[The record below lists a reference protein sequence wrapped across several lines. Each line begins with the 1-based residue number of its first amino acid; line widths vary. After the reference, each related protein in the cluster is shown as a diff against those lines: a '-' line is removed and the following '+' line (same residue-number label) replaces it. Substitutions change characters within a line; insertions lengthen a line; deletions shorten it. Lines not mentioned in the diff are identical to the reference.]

1 MEENIY
7 KDLSSP
13 KSKEFEKLLN
23 IEFSKSQISEGK
35 IADGTI
41 TKITNKLVFLEL
53 PGAKSEGTLDISE
66 MKLLK
71 EEGDLK
77 VGAKISVLVVKLE
90 DKKGDL
96 IISREKARKLKS
108 WKQLEKAFENKEEVT
123 GMIVSKIKGGFICE
137 IQSSLCFLPGSQ
149 VDLKPLKSV
158 QHLMRQ
164 PQKFM
169 IVKCDKIRGNIVVSR
184 RAILENMKNASKGEV
199 LSKFNEGDIVEGTVK
214 GITDYG
220 VFFDL
225 NEIDCMTHINECS
238 WSRIG
243 HPEELFTIGQ
253 KQKLKIIKIDT
264 ENKKISTSVKMLTP
278 DPFET
283 KINDYKVGGTYPATV
298 MKITDYGVF
307 LSLEEGLEGLC
318 HSSELSH
325 TKKNISVKKLLSL
338 SQKLEVMIM
347 EIDVKKRRI
356 SLSYKNTQP
365 NPWKKFEKEFPVGS
379 KVEGTIKNI
388 TEFALFVSIKD
399 FNLDAMVHYKDISYE
414 ESEEDLKK
422 YKKDDPITAKVL
434 ECNQGNEKI
443 RLGLKQLLPDP
454 LDYFKDKKKK
464 KDIITVIVLEALD
477 NGIKVAPDG
486 CPMKILIKKNQIA
499 IDKEDQRTSRYNK
512 GDRVDC
518 MLQDLD
524 LKKRKVS
531 LSIKMLEEEQTKEA
545 IKRYGSVDS
554 GRSLPFSDLPKTLMK
569 KSKKEEK

>member
-1 MEENIY
+1 MEEIY
-7 KDLSSP
+7 KNLSSP

-23 IEFSKSQISEGK
+23 TEFSKSKISEGK
-35 IADGTI
+35 IVDGTI
-41 TKITNKLVFLEL
+41 TKITNKLIFLEL

-66 MKLLK
+66 MKLLR
-71 EEGDLK
+71 EEEKLK
-77 VGAKISVLVVKLE
+77 VGSKVSVLVVKLE

-96 IISREKARKLKS
+96 VISREKAKKIKS
-108 WKQLEKAFENKEEVT
+108 WKQLEKSFENNEEVQ
-123 GMIVSKIKGGFICE
+123 GRIISKIKGGFVVD
-137 IQSSLCFLPGSQ
+137 IQSSMCFLPGSQ
-149 VDLKPLKSV
+149 VDLKPQKNIN
-158 QHLMRQ
+158 HLMKE
-164 PQKFM
+164 PLKFM

-184 RAILENMKNASKGEV
+184 RAILENMMKASKEEV

-225 NEIDCMTHINECS
+225 NGIDCMTHINECS

-278 DPFET
+278 DPFNT
-283 KINDYKVGGTYPATV
+283 KINNYKVGKIYPAEV
-298 MKITDYGVF
+298 RKITDYGVF

-318 HSSELSH
+318 HQSELAH
-325 TKKNISVKKLLSL
+325 VKKNISAKKLLSL
-338 SQKLEVMIM
+338 SQKIEVMIM

-379 KVEGTIKNI
+379 KVDGTIKNI
-388 TEFALFVSIKD
+388 TEFALFININD
-399 FNLDAMVHYKDISYE
+399 FDLDGMIHYKDISYE
-414 ESEEDLKK
+414 ESLKELEK
-422 YKKDDPITAKVL
+422 YKKNDPITAKVL
-434 ECNQGNEKI
+434 EHNQEKI

-454 LDYFKDKKKK
+454 IDYFKDKKK
-464 KDIITVIVLEALD
+464 KDIITVIVLETLD
-477 NGIKVAPDG
+477 NGIKVKPDG

-499 IDKEDQRTSRYNK
+499 INKEDQRTNRFNK
-512 GDRVDC
+512 GDKVDC
-518 MLQDLD
+518 MLLNLD
-524 LKKRKVS
+524 LIKRRVS

-554 GRSLPFSDLPKTLMK
+554 GRSLPFAELPKTLK
-569 KSKKEEK
+569 KKNKTKEK

>member
-1 MEENIY
+1 MEEIY

-23 IEFSKSQISEGK
+23 TEFSKSQISEGK

-41 TKITNKLVFLEL
+41 TKITNKLIFLEL
-53 PGAKSEGTLDISE
+53 PGAKSEGTLDINE

-71 EEGDLK
+71 EEGNLK
-77 VGAKISVLVVKLE
+77 VGSKISVLVVKLE

-96 IISREKARKLKS
+96 IISREKAKKIKS
-108 WKQLEKAFENKEEVT
+108 WKQLEKAFENNEEVQ
-123 GMIVSKIKGGFICE
+123 GRIISKIKGGFVVD
-137 IQSSLCFLPGSQ
+137 IQSSMCFLPGSQ
-149 VDLKPLKSV
+149 VDLKPQKNIN
-158 QHLMRQ
+158 HLMKE
-164 PQKFM
+164 PLKFM

-184 RAILENMKNASKGEV
+184 RAVLENMKNASKEEV

-225 NEIDCMTHINECS
+225 NGIDCMTHINECS
-238 WSRIG
+238 WSRIS

-278 DPFET
+278 DPFNT
-283 KINDYKVGGTYPATV
+283 KINNYKVGKIYPAEV
-298 MKITDYGVF
+298 RKITDYGVF

-318 HSSELSH
+318 HQSELTH
-325 TKKNISVKKLLSL
+325 IKKNISAKKLLSL
-338 SQKLEVMIM
+338 SQKIEVMIM

-388 TEFALFVSIKD
+388 TEFALFININD
-399 FNLDAMVHYKDISYE
+399 FDLDGMIHYKDISYE
-414 ESEEDLKK
+414 ESVEELEK
-422 YKKDDPITAKVL
+422 YKKNDPITAKVL
-434 ECNQGNEKI
+434 EHNQEKI

-454 LDYFKDKKKK
+454 IDYFKDKKK
-464 KDIITVIVLEALD
+464 KDIITVIVLETLD
-477 NGIKVAPDG
+477 NGIKVKPDG

-499 IDKEDQRTSRYNK
+499 INKEDQRTNRFNK
-512 GDRVDC
+512 GDKVDC
-518 MLQDLD
+518 MLLDLD

-531 LSIKMLEEEQTKEA
+531 LSIKILEEEQTKEA

-554 GRSLPFSDLPKTLMK
+554 GRSLPFAELPKTLK
-569 KSKKEEK
+569 KKNKTKEK

>member
-1 MEENIY
+1 MEEIY

-23 IEFSKSQISEGK
+23 TEFSKSQISEGK

-41 TKITNKLVFLEL
+41 TKITNKLIFLEL
-53 PGAKSEGTLDISE
+53 PGAKSEGTLDINE

-71 EEGDLK
+71 EEGNLK
-77 VGAKISVLVVKLE
+77 VGSKISVLVVKLE

-96 IISREKARKLKS
+96 IISREKAKKIKS
-108 WKQLEKAFENKEEVT
+108 WKQLEKAFENNEEVQ
-123 GMIVSKIKGGFICE
+123 GRIISKIKGGFVVD
-137 IQSSLCFLPGSQ
+137 IQSSMCFLPGSQ
-149 VDLKPLKSV
+149 VDLKPQKNIN
-158 QHLMRQ
+158 HLMKE
-164 PQKFM
+164 PLKFM

-184 RAILENMKNASKGEV
+184 RAVLENMKNASKEEV

-225 NEIDCMTHINECS
+225 NGIDCMTHINECS

-278 DPFET
+278 DPFNT
-283 KINDYKVGGTYPATV
+283 KINNYKVGKIYPAEV
-298 MKITDYGVF
+298 RKITDYGVF

-318 HSSELSH
+318 HQSELTH
-325 TKKNISVKKLLSL
+325 IKKNISAKKLLSL
-338 SQKLEVMIM
+338 SQKIEVMIM

-388 TEFALFVSIKD
+388 TEFALFININD
-399 FNLDAMVHYKDISYE
+399 FDLDGMIHYKDISYE
-414 ESEEDLKK
+414 ESVEELEK
-422 YKKDDPITAKVL
+422 YKKNDPITAKVL
-434 ECNQGNEKI
+434 EHNQEKI

-454 LDYFKDKKKK
+454 IDYFKDKKE
-464 KDIITVIVLEALD
+464 KDIITVIVLETLD
-477 NGIKVAPDG
+477 NGIKVKPDG

-499 IDKEDQRTSRYNK
+499 INKEDQRTNRFNK
-512 GDRVDC
+512 GDKVDC
-518 MLQDLD
+518 MLLDLD

-531 LSIKMLEEEQTKEA
+531 LSIKILEEEQTKEA

-554 GRSLPFSDLPKTLMK
+554 GRSLPFAELPKTLK
-569 KSKKEEK
+569 KKNKTKEK

>member
-1 MEENIY
+1 MKEIY

-23 IEFSKSQISEGK
+23 TEFSKSQISEGK

-41 TKITNKLVFLEL
+41 TKITNKLIFLEL
-53 PGAKSEGTLDISE
+53 PGAKSEGTLDINE

-71 EEGDLK
+71 EEENLK
-77 VGAKISVLVVKLE
+77 VGSKISVLVVKLE

-96 IISREKARKLKS
+96 IISREKAKKIKS
-108 WKQLEKAFENKEEVT
+108 WKQLEKAFENNEEVQ
-123 GMIVSKIKGGFICE
+123 GRIISKIKGGFVVD
-137 IQSSLCFLPGSQ
+137 IQSSMCFLPGSQ
-149 VDLKPLKSV
+149 VDLKPQKNIN
-158 QHLMRQ
+158 HLMKE
-164 PQKFM
+164 PLKFM

-184 RAILENMKNASKGEV
+184 RAVLENIKNASKDEV

-225 NEIDCMTHINECS
+225 NGIDCMTHINECS

-278 DPFET
+278 DPFNT
-283 KINDYKVGGTYPATV
+283 KINNYKVGKIYPAEV
-298 MKITDYGVF
+298 RKITDYGVF

-318 HSSELSH
+318 HQSELTH
-325 TKKNISVKKLLSL
+325 IKKNISAKKLLSL
-338 SQKLEVMIM
+338 SQKIEVMIM

-388 TEFALFVSIKD
+388 TEFALFININD
-399 FNLDAMVHYKDISYE
+399 FDLDGMIHYKDISYE
-414 ESEEDLKK
+414 ESVEELEK
-422 YKKDDPITAKVL
+422 YKKNDPITTKVL
-434 ECNQGNEKI
+434 EHNQEKI

-454 LDYFKDKKKK
+454 IDYFKDKKK
-464 KDIITVIVLEALD
+464 KDIITVIVLETLD
-477 NGIKVAPDG
+477 NGIKVKPDG

-499 IDKEDQRTSRYNK
+499 INKEDQRTNRFNK
-512 GDRVDC
+512 GDKVDC
-518 MLQDLD
+518 MLLDLD

-554 GRSLPFSDLPKTLMK
+554 GRSLPFAELPKTLK
-569 KSKKEEK
+569 KKNKTKEK

>member
-1 MEENIY
+1 MEEIY

-23 IEFSKSQISEGK
+23 TEFSKSQISEGK

-41 TKITNKLVFLEL
+41 TKITNKLIFLEL
-53 PGAKSEGTLDISE
+53 PGAKSEGTLDINE
-66 MKLLK
+66 IKLLK
-71 EEGDLK
+71 EEEDLK
-77 VGAKISVLVVKLE
+77 VGSKISVLVVKLE

-96 IISREKARKLKS
+96 IISREKAKKIKS
-108 WKQLEKAFENKEEVT
+108 WKQLEKSFENNEEVQ
-123 GMIVSKIKGGFICE
+123 GRIISKIKGGFVVD
-137 IQSSLCFLPGSQ
+137 IQSSMCFLPGSQ
-149 VDLKPLKSV
+149 VDLKPQKNIN
-158 QHLMRQ
+158 HLMKE
-164 PQKFM
+164 PLKFM

-184 RAILENMKNASKGEV
+184 RAVLENMMKASKEEV

-225 NEIDCMTHINECS
+225 NGIDCMTHINECS

-278 DPFET
+278 DPFNT
-283 KINDYKVGGTYPATV
+283 KINNYKVGKIYPAEV
-298 MKITDYGVF
+298 RKITDYGVF

-318 HSSELSH
+318 HQSELAH
-325 TKKNISVKKLLSL
+325 VKKNISAKKLLSL
-338 SQKLEVMIM
+338 SQKIEVMIM

-388 TEFALFVSIKD
+388 TEFALFININD
-399 FNLDAMVHYKDISYE
+399 FDLDGMIHYKDISYE
-414 ESEEDLKK
+414 ESVEELEK
-422 YKKDDPITAKVL
+422 YKKNDPITAKVL
-434 ECNQGNEKI
+434 EHNQEKI

-454 LDYFKDKKKK
+454 IDYFKDKKK
-464 KDIITVIVLEALD
+464 KDIITVIVLETLD
-477 NGIKVAPDG
+477 NGIKVKPDG

-499 IDKEDQRTSRYNK
+499 INKEDQRTNRFNK
-512 GDRVDC
+512 GDKVDC
-518 MLQDLD
+518 MLLDLD
-524 LKKRKVS
+524 LIKRRVS

-554 GRSLPFSDLPKTLMK
+554 GRSLPFAELPKTLK
-569 KSKKEEK
+569 KKNKTKEK

>member
-1 MEENIY
+1 MEEIY

-23 IEFSKSQISEGK
+23 TELSKSQISEGK

-41 TKITNKLVFLEL
+41 TKITNKLIFLEL
-53 PGAKSEGTLDISE
+53 PGAKSEGTLDINE

-71 EEGDLK
+71 EEGNLK
-77 VGAKISVLVVKLE
+77 VGSKISVLVVKLE

-96 IISREKARKLKS
+96 IISREKAKKIKS
-108 WKQLEKAFENKEEVT
+108 WKQLEKAFENNEEVQ
-123 GMIVSKIKGGFICE
+123 GRIISKIKGGFVVD
-137 IQSSLCFLPGSQ
+137 IQSSMCFLPGSQ
-149 VDLKPLKSV
+149 VDLKPQKNIN
-158 QHLMRQ
+158 HLMKE
-164 PQKFM
+164 PLKFM

-184 RAILENMKNASKGEV
+184 RAVLENIKNASKEEV

-225 NEIDCMTHINECS
+225 NGIDCMTHINECS

-278 DPFET
+278 DPFNT
-283 KINDYKVGGTYPATV
+283 KINNYKVGKIYPAEV
-298 MKITDYGVF
+298 RKITDYGVF

-318 HSSELSH
+318 HQSELTH
-325 TKKNISVKKLLSL
+325 IKKNISAKKLLSL
-338 SQKLEVMIM
+338 SQKIEVMIM

-388 TEFALFVSIKD
+388 TEFALFININD
-399 FNLDAMVHYKDISYE
+399 FDLDGMIHYKDISYE
-414 ESEEDLKK
+414 ESVEELEK
-422 YKKDDPITAKVL
+422 YKKNDPITVKVL
-434 ECNQGNEKI
+434 EHNQEKI

-454 LDYFKDKKKK
+454 IDYFKDKKK
-464 KDIITVIVLEALD
+464 KDIITVIVLETLD
-477 NGIKVAPDG
+477 NGIKVKPDG
-486 CPMKILIKKNQIA
+486 CPMMKILIKKNQIA
-499 IDKEDQRTSRYNK
+499 INKEDQRTNRFNK
-512 GDRVDC
+512 GDKVDC
-518 MLQDLD
+518 MLLDLD

-531 LSIKMLEEEQTKEA
+531 LSIKILEEEQTKEA

-554 GRSLPFSDLPKTLMK
+554 GRSLPFAELPKTLK
-569 KSKKEEK
+569 KKDKTKEK

>member
-1 MEENIY
+1 MEEIY

-23 IEFSKSQISEGK
+23 TEFSKSQISEGK

-41 TKITNKLVFLEL
+41 TKITNKLIFLEL
-53 PGAKSEGTLDISE
+53 PGAKSEGTLDINE

-71 EEGDLK
+71 EEGNLK
-77 VGAKISVLVVKLE
+77 VGSKISVLVVKLE

-96 IISREKARKLKS
+96 IISREKAKKIKS
-108 WKQLEKAFENKEEVT
+108 WKQLEKAFENNEEVQ
-123 GMIVSKIKGGFICE
+123 GRIISKIKGGFVVD
-137 IQSSLCFLPGSQ
+137 IQSSMCFLPGSQ
-149 VDLKPLKSV
+149 VDLKPQKNIN
-158 QHLMRQ
+158 HLMKE
-164 PQKFM
+164 PLKFM

-184 RAILENMKNASKGEV
+184 RAVLENIKNASKEEV

-225 NEIDCMTHINECS
+225 NGIDCMTHINECS

-278 DPFET
+278 DPFNT
-283 KINDYKVGGTYPATV
+283 KINNYKVGKIYPAEV
-298 MKITDYGVF
+298 RKITDYGVF

-318 HSSELSH
+318 HQSELTH
-325 TKKNISVKKLLSL
+325 IKKNISAKKLLSL
-338 SQKLEVMIM
+338 SQKIEVMIM

-388 TEFALFVSIKD
+388 TEFALFININD
-399 FNLDAMVHYKDISYE
+399 FDLDGMIHYKDISYE
-414 ESEEDLKK
+414 ESVEELEK
-422 YKKDDPITAKVL
+422 YKKNDPITVKVL
-434 ECNQGNEKI
+434 EHNQEKI

-454 LDYFKDKKKK
+454 IDYFKDKKK
-464 KDIITVIVLEALD
+464 KDIITVIVLETLD
-477 NGIKVAPDG
+477 NGIKVKPDG

-499 IDKEDQRTSRYNK
+499 INKEDQRTNRFNK
-512 GDRVDC
+512 GDKVDC
-518 MLQDLD
+518 MLLDLD

-531 LSIKMLEEEQTKEA
+531 LSIKILEEEQTKEA

-554 GRSLPFSDLPKTLMK
+554 GRSLPFAELPKTLK
-569 KSKKEEK
+569 KKNKTKEK

>member
-1 MEENIY
+1 MEEIY

-23 IEFSKSQISEGK
+23 TEFSKSQISEGE

-71 EEGDLK
+71 EEGDLE

-199 LSKFNEGDIVEGTVK
+199 LSKFNEGDIVDGTVK

-225 NEIDCMTHINECS
+225 NGIDCMTHINECS

-253 KQKLKIIKIDT
+253 RQKLKIIKIDT
-264 ENKKISTSVKMLTP
+264 ESKKISTSVKMLTP

-283 KINDYKVGGTYPATV
+283 KINNYEVGKIYLAEV
-298 MKITDYGVF
+298 RKITDYGVF
-307 LSLEEGLEGLC
+307 LSLEDGLEGLC
-318 HSSELSH
+318 HQSELSH
-325 TKKNISVKKLLSL
+325 NKKNISAKKLLSL
-338 SQKLEVMIM
+338 SQKIEVMIM

-464 KDIITVIVLEALD
+464 DIITVIIFETLN
-477 NGIKVAPDG
+477 NGIKVAPEG
-486 CPMKILIKKNQIA
+486 CSMKILIKKNQIA
-499 IDKEDQRTSRYNK
+499 IDKEDQRTNRFNK
-512 GDRVDC
+512 GDKVDC
-518 MLQDLD
+518 MLLDLD

-545 IKRYGSVDS
+545 IKRYGSADS
-554 GRSLPFSDLPKTLMK
+554 GRSLPFAELPKTLKK
-569 KSKKEEK
+569 KSKEEEK

>member
-1 MEENIY
+1 MEEIY

-23 IEFSKSQISEGK
+23 TEFSKSQISEGK

-41 TKITNKLVFLEL
+41 TKITNKLIFLEL
-53 PGAKSEGTLDISE
+53 PGAKSEGTLDINE

-71 EEGDLK
+71 EEESLK
-77 VGAKISVLVVKLE
+77 VGSKISVLVVKLE

-96 IISREKARKLKS
+96 IISREKAKKIKS
-108 WKQLEKAFENKEEVT
+108 WKQLEKAFENNEEVR
-123 GMIVSKIKGGFICE
+123 GQIISKIKGGFVVDV
-137 IQSSLCFLPGSQ
+137 QSSMCFLPGSQ
-149 VDLKPLKSV
+149 VDLKPQKNID
-158 QHLMRQ
+158 HLMKE
-164 PQKFM
+164 PLKFM

-184 RAILENMKNASKGEV
+184 RAVLENIKNASKEEV

-225 NEIDCMTHINECS
+225 NGIDCMTHINECS

-278 DPFET
+278 DPFNT
-283 KINDYKVGGTYPATV
+283 KINNYKVGKIYPAEV
-298 MKITDYGVF
+298 RKITDYGVF

-318 HSSELSH
+318 HQSELTH
-325 TKKNISVKKLLSL
+325 IKKNISAKKLLSL
-338 SQKLEVMIM
+338 SQKIEVMIM

-388 TEFALFVSIKD
+388 TEFALFININD
-399 FNLDAMVHYKDISYE
+399 FDLDGMIHYKDISYE
-414 ESEEDLKK
+414 ESAEELEK
-422 YKKDDPITAKVL
+422 YKKNDPITAKVL
-434 ECNQGNEKI
+434 EHNQEKI

-454 LDYFKDKKKK
+454 IDYFKDKKK
-464 KDIITVIVLEALD
+464 KDIITVIVLETLD
-477 NGIKVAPDG
+477 NGIKVKPDG

-499 IDKEDQRTSRYNK
+499 INKEDQRTNRFNK
-512 GDRVDC
+512 GDKVDC
-518 MLQDLD
+518 MLLDLD

-554 GRSLPFSDLPKTLMK
+554 GRSLPFAELPKTLK
-569 KSKKEEK
+569 KKNKTKEK

>member
-1 MEENIY
+1 MEEIY

-23 IEFSKSQISEGK
+23 TEFSKSQISEGK

-41 TKITNKLVFLEL
+41 TKITNKLIFLEL
-53 PGAKSEGTLDISE
+53 PGAKSEGTLDINE

-71 EEGDLK
+71 EEGNLK
-77 VGAKISVLVVKLE
+77 VGSKISVLVVKLE

-96 IISREKARKLKS
+96 IISREKAKKIKS
-108 WKQLEKAFENKEEVT
+108 WKQLEKSFENNEEVQ
-123 GMIVSKIKGGFICE
+123 GRIISKIKGGFVAD
-137 IQSSLCFLPGSQ
+137 IQSFMCFLPGSQ
-149 VDLKPLKSV
+149 VDLKPQKNIN
-158 QHLMRQ
+158 HLMKE
-164 PQKFM
+164 PLKFM

-184 RAILENMKNASKGEV
+184 RAVLENMKNASKEEV

-225 NEIDCMTHINECS
+225 NGIDCMTHINECS

-278 DPFET
+278 DPFNT
-283 KINDYKVGGTYPATV
+283 KINNYKVGKIYPAEV
-298 MKITDYGVF
+298 RKITDYGVF

-318 HSSELSH
+318 HQSELNH
-325 TKKNISVKKLLSL
+325 IKKNISAKKLLSL
-338 SQKLEVMIM
+338 SQKIEVMIM

-388 TEFALFVSIKD
+388 TEFALFININD
-399 FNLDAMVHYKDISYE
+399 FDLDGMIHYKDISYE
-414 ESEEDLKK
+414 ESVEELEK
-422 YKKDDPITAKVL
+422 YKKNDPITAKVL
-434 ECNQGNEKI
+434 EHNQEKI

-454 LDYFKDKKKK
+454 IDYFKDKKK
-464 KDIITVIVLEALD
+464 KDIITVIVLETLD
-477 NGIKVAPDG
+477 NGIKVKPDG

-499 IDKEDQRTSRYNK
+499 INKEDQRTNRFNK
-512 GDRVDC
+512 GDKVDC
-518 MLQDLD
+518 MLLDLD

-531 LSIKMLEEEQTKEA
+531 LSIKILEEEQTKEA

-554 GRSLPFSDLPKTLMK
+554 GRSLPFAELPKTLK
-569 KSKKEEK
+569 KKNKTKEK

>member
-1 MEENIY
+1 MEEIY

-23 IEFSKSQISEGK
+23 TEFSKSQISEGK

-41 TKITNKLVFLEL
+41 TKITNKLIFLEL

-71 EEGDLK
+71 EEENLK
-77 VGAKISVLVVKLE
+77 VGSKISVLVLKLE

-96 IISREKARKLKS
+96 IISREKAKKIKS
-108 WKQLEKAFENKEEVT
+108 WKQLEKSFENNEEVQ
-123 GMIVSKIKGGFICE
+123 GRIISKIKGGFVVDV
-137 IQSSLCFLPGSQ
+137 QSSMCFLPGSQ
-149 VDLKPLKSV
+149 VDLKPQKNIN
-158 QHLMRQ
+158 HLMKE
-164 PQKFM
+164 PLKFM

-184 RAILENMKNASKGEV
+184 RAVLENMKNASKEEV

-225 NEIDCMTHINECS
+225 NGIDCMTHINECS

-278 DPFET
+278 DPFNT
-283 KINDYKVGGTYPATV
+283 KINNYKVGKIYPAEV
-298 MKITDYGVF
+298 RKITDYGVF

-318 HSSELSH
+318 HQSELTH
-325 TKKNISVKKLLSL
+325 IKKNISAKKLLSL
-338 SQKLEVMIM
+338 SQKIEVMIM

-388 TEFALFVSIKD
+388 TEFALFININD
-399 FNLDAMVHYKDISYE
+399 FDLDGMIHYKDISYE
-414 ESEEDLKK
+414 ESVEELEK
-422 YKKDDPITAKVL
+422 YKKNDPITAKVL
-434 ECNQGNEKI
+434 EHNQEKI

-454 LDYFKDKKKK
+454 IDYFKDKKK
-464 KDIITVIVLEALD
+464 KDIITVIVLETLD
-477 NGIKVAPDG
+477 NGIKVKPDG

-499 IDKEDQRTSRYNK
+499 INKEDQRTNRFNK
-512 GDRVDC
+512 GDKVDC
-518 MLQDLD
+518 MLLDLD

-531 LSIKMLEEEQTKEA
+531 LSIKILEEEQTKEA

-554 GRSLPFSDLPKTLMK
+554 GRSLPFAELPKTLK
-569 KSKKEEK
+569 KKNKTKEK

>member
-1 MEENIY
+1 MEEIY

-13 KSKEFEKLLN
+13 KSKEFEQLLN
-23 IEFSKSQISEGK
+23 TEFSKSQISEGK
-35 IADGTI
+35 IVDGTI
-41 TKITNKLVFLEL
+41 TKITNKLIFLEL
-53 PGAKSEGTLDISE
+53 PGAKSEGTLDINE
-66 MKLLK
+66 IKLLK
-71 EEGDLK
+71 EEENLK
-77 VGAKISVLVVKLE
+77 LGSKISVLVVKLE

-96 IISREKARKLKS
+96 IISREKAKKIKS
-108 WKQLEKAFENKEEVT
+108 WKQLEKAFENNEEVQ
-123 GMIVSKIKGGFICE
+123 GQIISKIKGGFVVDIR
-137 IQSSLCFLPGSQ
+137 SSMCFLPGSQ
-149 VDLKPLKSV
+149 VDLKPQKNIN
-158 QHLMRQ
+158 HLMKE
-164 PQKFM
+164 PLKFM

-184 RAILENMKNASKGEV
+184 RAVLENMKNASKGEV

-225 NEIDCMTHINECS
+225 NGIDCMTHINECS

-278 DPFET
+278 DPFNT
-283 KINDYKVGGTYPATV
+283 KINNYKVGKIYPAEV
-298 MKITDYGVF
+298 RKITDYGVF

-318 HSSELSH
+318 HQSELTH
-325 TKKNISVKKLLSL
+325 NKKNISAKKLLSL
-338 SQKLEVMIM
+338 SQKIMVMIM
-347 EIDVKKRRI
+347 EIDVEKRRI

-388 TEFALFVSIKD
+388 TEFALFININD
-399 FNLDAMVHYKDISYE
+399 FDLDGMIHYKDISYE
-414 ESEEDLKK
+414 ESVEELEK
-422 YKKDDPITAKVL
+422 YKKNYPITAKVL
-434 ECNQGNEKI
+434 EHNQEKI

-454 LDYFKDKKKK
+454 IDYFKDKKE
-464 KDIITVIVLEALD
+464 KDIITVIVLETVD
-477 NGIKVAPDG
+477 NGIKVKPDG

-499 IDKEDQRTSRYNK
+499 INKEDQRTNRFNK
-512 GDRVDC
+512 GDKVDC

-531 LSIKMLEEEQTKEA
+531 LSIKLLEEEQTKEA

-554 GRSLPFSDLPKTLMK
+554 GRSLPFADLPKTIEK
-569 KSKKEEK
+569 KNKIKEK

>member
-1 MEENIY
+1 MEEIY

-23 IEFSKSQISEGK
+23 TEFSKSQISEGK
-35 IADGTI
+35 IVDGTI
-41 TKITNKLVFLEL
+41 TKITNKLIFLEL
-53 PGAKSEGTLDISE
+53 PGAKSEGTLDINE
-66 MKLLK
+66 MKLLR
-71 EEGDLK
+71 EEENLK
-77 VGAKISVLVVKLE
+77 VGSKVSVLVVKLE

-96 IISREKARKLKS
+96 IISREKAKKIKS
-108 WKQLEKAFENKEEVT
+108 WKQLEKAFENNEEVQ
-123 GMIVSKIKGGFICE
+123 GRIISKIKGGFVVDV
-137 IQSSLCFLPGSQ
+137 QSSMCFLPGSQ
-149 VDLKPLKSV
+149 VDLKPQKNIN
-158 QHLMRQ
+158 HLMKE
-164 PQKFM
+164 PLKFM

-184 RAILENMKNASKGEV
+184 RAVLENMMKASKEEV

-225 NEIDCMTHINECS
+225 NGIDCMTHINECS

-278 DPFET
+278 DPFNT
-283 KINDYKVGGTYPATV
+283 KINNYKVGKIYPAEV
-298 MKITDYGVF
+298 RKITDYGVF

-318 HSSELSH
+318 HQSELTH
-325 TKKNISVKKLLSL
+325 IKKNISAKKLLSL
-338 SQKLEVMIM
+338 SQKIEVMIM

-388 TEFALFVSIKD
+388 TEFALFININD
-399 FNLDAMVHYKDISYE
+399 FDLDGMIHYKDISYE
-414 ESEEDLKK
+414 ESVEELEK
-422 YKKDDPITAKVL
+422 YKKNDPITAKVL
-434 ECNQGNEKI
+434 EHNQEKI

-454 LDYFKDKKKK
+454 IDYFKDKKK
-464 KDIITVIVLEALD
+464 KDIITVIVLETLD
-477 NGIKVAPDG
+477 NGIKVKPDG

-499 IDKEDQRTSRYNK
+499 INKEDQRTNRFNK
-512 GDRVDC
+512 GDKVDC
-518 MLQDLD
+518 MLLDLD

-531 LSIKMLEEEQTKEA
+531 LSIKILEEEQTKEA

-554 GRSLPFSDLPKTLMK
+554 GRSLPFAELPKTLK
-569 KSKKEEK
+569 KKNKTKEK

>member
-1 MEENIY
+1 MEEIY

-23 IEFSKSQISEGK
+23 TEFSKSQISEGK

-41 TKITNKLVFLEL
+41 TKITNKLIFLEL
-53 PGAKSEGTLDISE
+53 PGAKSEGTLDINE

-71 EEGDLK
+71 EEGNLK
-77 VGAKISVLVVKLE
+77 VGSKISVLVVKLE

-96 IISREKARKLKS
+96 IISREKAKKIKS
-108 WKQLEKAFENKEEVT
+108 WKQLEKAFENNEEVQ
-123 GMIVSKIKGGFICE
+123 GRIISKIKGGFVVDV
-137 IQSSLCFLPGSQ
+137 QSSMCFLPGSQ
-149 VDLKPLKSV
+149 VDLKPQKNIN
-158 QHLMRQ
+158 HLMKE
-164 PQKFM
+164 PLKFM

-184 RAILENMKNASKGEV
+184 RAVLENIMKTSKEEV

-225 NEIDCMTHINECS
+225 NGIDCMTHINECS

-278 DPFET
+278 DPFNT
-283 KINDYKVGGTYPATV
+283 KINNYKVGKIYPAV
-298 MKITDYGVF
+298 VRKITDYGVF

-318 HSSELSH
+318 HQSELAH
-325 TKKNISVKKLLSL
+325 VKKNISAKKLLSL
-338 SQKLEVMIM
+338 SQKIEVMIM

-379 KVEGTIKNI
+379 KVDGTIKNI
-388 TEFALFVSIKD
+388 TEFALFININD
-399 FNLDAMVHYKDISYE
+399 FDLDGMIHYKDISYE
-414 ESEEDLKK
+414 ESLKELEK
-422 YKKDDPITAKVL
+422 YKKNDPITAKVL
-434 ECNQGNEKI
+434 EHNQEKI
-443 RLGLKQLLPDP
+443 KLGLKQLLPDP
-454 LDYFKDKKKK
+454 IDFFKDKKK
-464 KDIITVIVLEALD
+464 KDIITVIVLETLE
-477 NGIKVAPDG
+477 NGINVKPNG
-486 CPMKILIKKNQIA
+486 SPMEILIKKNQIA
-499 IDKEDQRTSRYNK
+499 INKEDQRTNRFNK
-512 GDRVDC
+512 GDKVDC
-518 MLQDLD
+518 MLLDLD
-524 LKKRKVS
+524 LIKRRVS
-531 LSIKMLEEEQTKEA
+531 LSIKKLEEEQTKEA

-554 GRSLPFSDLPKTLMK
+554 GKSLPFAELPEALKKKNKT
-569 KSKKEEK
+569 KEK

>member
-1 MEENIY
+1 MKEIY
-7 KDLSSP
+7 KNLSSP

-23 IEFSKSQISEGK
+23 TEFSKSQISEGK

-41 TKITNKLVFLEL
+41 TKITNKLIFLEL
-53 PGAKSEGTLDISE
+53 PGAKSEGTLDINE
-66 MKLLK
+66 MKILK
-71 EEGDLK
+71 EEENLK
-77 VGAKISVLVVKLE
+77 VGSKISVLVVKLE

-96 IISREKARKLKS
+96 IISREKAKKIKS
-108 WKQLEKAFENKEEVT
+108 WKQLEKAFENKKEVQ
-123 GMIVSKIKGGFICE
+123 GRIISKIKGGFVVD
-137 IQSSLCFLPGSQ
+137 IQSSMCFLPGSQ
-149 VDLKPLKSV
+149 VDLKPQKNIN
-158 QHLMRQ
+158 HLMKE
-164 PQKFM
+164 PLKFM

-184 RAILENMKNASKGEV
+184 RAVLENMKNASKEVV

-225 NEIDCMTHINECS
+225 NGIDCMTHINECS

-278 DPFET
+278 DPFNT
-283 KINDYKVGGTYPATV
+283 KINNYKVGKIYPAEV
-298 MKITDYGVF
+298 RKITDYGVF

-318 HSSELSH
+318 HQSELTH
-325 TKKNISVKKLLSL
+325 IKKNISAKELLSL
-338 SQKLEVMIM
+338 SQKIKVMIV

-388 TEFALFVSIKD
+388 TEFALFININD
-399 FNLDAMVHYKDISYE
+399 FDLDGMIHYKDISYE
-414 ESEEDLKK
+414 ESVEELKK
-422 YKKDDPITAKVL
+422 YKKNDPITAKVL
-434 ECNQGNEKI
+434 EYNQEKI

-454 LDYFKDKKKK
+454 IDYFKDKKE
-464 KDIITVIVLEALD
+464 KDIITVIVLETLD
-477 NGIKVAPDG
+477 NGIKVKPDG

-499 IDKEDQRTSRYNK
+499 INKEDQRTNRFNK
-512 GDRVDC
+512 GDKVDC
-518 MLQDLD
+518 MLLDLD

-531 LSIKMLEEEQTKEA
+531 LSIKILEEEQTKEA

-554 GRSLPFSDLPKTLMK
+554 GRSLPFAELPKTLK
-569 KSKKEEK
+569 KKNETKEK

>member
-1 MEENIY
+1 MEEIY

-23 IEFSKSQISEGK
+23 TEFSKSQISEGK

-41 TKITNKLVFLEL
+41 TKITNKLIFLEL
-53 PGAKSEGTLDISE
+53 PGAKSEGTLDINE

-71 EEGDLK
+71 EEGNLK
-77 VGAKISVLVVKLE
+77 VGSKISVLVVKLE

-96 IISREKARKLKS
+96 IISREKAKKIKS
-108 WKQLEKAFENKEEVT
+108 WKQLEKAFENNEEVR
-123 GMIVSKIKGGFICE
+123 GRIISKIKGGFVVD
-137 IQSSLCFLPGSQ
+137 IQSSMCFLPGSQ
-149 VDLKPLKSV
+149 VDLKPQKNIN
-158 QHLMRQ
+158 HLMNE
-164 PQKFM
+164 PLKFM

-184 RAILENMKNASKGEV
+184 RAILENIKNASKEVV

-225 NEIDCMTHINECS
+225 NGIDCMTHINECS

-278 DPFET
+278 DPFNT
-283 KINDYKVGGTYPATV
+283 KINNYKVGKIYPAEV
-298 MKITDYGVF
+298 RKITDYGVF

-318 HSSELSH
+318 HQSELTH
-325 TKKNISVKKLLSL
+325 IKKNISAKNLLSL
-338 SQKLEVMIM
+338 SQKIEVMIM

-365 NPWKKFEKEFPVGS
+365 NPWKKLEKEFPVGS
-379 KVEGTIKNI
+379 KIEGTIKNI
-388 TEFALFVSIKD
+388 TEFALFININD
-399 FNLDAMVHYKDISYE
+399 FDLDGMIHYKDISYE
-414 ESEEDLKK
+414 ESVEELEK
-422 YKKDDPITAKVL
+422 YKKNDPITAKVL
-434 ECNQGNEKI
+434 EHNQEKI

-454 LDYFKDKKKK
+454 IDYFKDKKE
-464 KDIITVIVLEALD
+464 KDIITVIVLETLD
-477 NGIKVAPDG
+477 SGIKVKPDG

-499 IDKEDQRTSRYNK
+499 INKEDQRTNRFNK
-512 GDRVDC
+512 GDKVDC
-518 MLQDLD
+518 MLLDLD

-554 GRSLPFSDLPKTLMK
+554 GKSLPFAELSKTFK
-569 KSKKEEK
+569 KKNKKKE

>member
-1 MEENIY
+1 MEEIY

-23 IEFSKSQISEGK
+23 TEFSKSQISEGK

-41 TKITNKLVFLEL
+41 TKITNKLIFLEL
-53 PGAKSEGTLDISE
+53 PGAKSEGTLDINE

-71 EEGDLK
+71 EEGNLK
-77 VGAKISVLVVKLE
+77 VGSKISVLVVKLE

-96 IISREKARKLKS
+96 IISREKAKKIKS
-108 WKQLEKAFENKEEVT
+108 WKQLEKAFENNEEVQ
-123 GMIVSKIKGGFICE
+123 GRIISKIKGGFVVD
-137 IQSSLCFLPGSQ
+137 IQSSMCFLPGSQ
-149 VDLKPLKSV
+149 VDLKPQKNIN
-158 QHLMRQ
+158 HLMKE
-164 PQKFM
+164 PLKFM

-184 RAILENMKNASKGEV
+184 RAVLENIKNASKEEV

-225 NEIDCMTHINECS
+225 NGIDCMTHINECS

-278 DPFET
+278 DPFNT
-283 KINDYKVGGTYPATV
+283 KINNYKVGKIYPAEV
-298 MKITDYGVF
+298 RKITDYGVF

-318 HSSELSH
+318 HQSELTH
-325 TKKNISVKKLLSL
+325 IKKNISAKKLLSL
-338 SQKLEVMIM
+338 SQKIEVMIM

-388 TEFALFVSIKD
+388 TEFALFININD
-399 FNLDAMVHYKDISYE
+399 FDLDGMIHYKDISYE
-414 ESEEDLKK
+414 ESVEELEK
-422 YKKDDPITAKVL
+422 YKKNDPITAKVL
-434 ECNQGNEKI
+434 EHNQEKI

-454 LDYFKDKKKK
+454 IDYFKDKKE
-464 KDIITVIVLEALD
+464 KDIITVIVLETLD
-477 NGIKVAPDG
+477 NGIRVKPDG

-499 IDKEDQRTSRYNK
+499 INKEDQRTSRFNK
-512 GDRVDC
+512 GDKVDC
-518 MLQDLD
+518 MLLDLD

-554 GRSLPFSDLPKTLMK
+554 GRSLPFAELPKTLK
-569 KSKKEEK
+569 KKNKTKEK

>member
-1 MEENIY
+1 MEEIY

-23 IEFSKSQISEGK
+23 TEFSKSQISEGK

-41 TKITNKLVFLEL
+41 TKITNKLIFLEL
-53 PGAKSEGTLDISE
+53 PGAKSEGTLDINE

-71 EEGDLK
+71 EEGNLK
-77 VGAKISVLVVKLE
+77 VGSKMSVLVVKLE

-96 IISREKARKLKS
+96 VISREKAKKIKS
-108 WKQLEKAFENKEEVT
+108 WKQLEKAFENNEEVQ
-123 GMIVSKIKGGFICE
+123 GRIISKIKGGFVVD
-137 IQSSLCFLPGSQ
+137 IQSSMCFLPGSQ
-149 VDLKPLKSV
+149 VDLKPQKNIN
-158 QHLMRQ
+158 HLMKE
-164 PQKFM
+164 PLKFM

-184 RAILENMKNASKGEV
+184 RAVLENMKNASKEEV

-225 NEIDCMTHINECS
+225 NGIDCMTHINECS

-278 DPFET
+278 DPFNT
-283 KINDYKVGGTYPATV
+283 KINNYKVGKIYPAEV
-298 MKITDYGVF
+298 RKITDYGVF

-318 HSSELSH
+318 HQSELTH
-325 TKKNISVKKLLSL
+325 IKKNISAKKLLSL
-338 SQKLEVMIM
+338 SQKIEVMIM

-388 TEFALFVSIKD
+388 TEFALFININD
-399 FNLDAMVHYKDISYE
+399 FDLDGMIHYKDISYE
-414 ESEEDLKK
+414 ESVEELEK
-422 YKKDDPITAKVL
+422 YKKNDPITAKVL
-434 ECNQGNEKI
+434 EHNQEKI

-454 LDYFKDKKKK
+454 IDYFKDKKK
-464 KDIITVIVLEALD
+464 KDIITVIVLETLD
-477 NGIKVAPDG
+477 NGIKVKPDG

-499 IDKEDQRTSRYNK
+499 INKEDQRTNRFNK
-512 GDRVDC
+512 GDKVDC
-518 MLQDLD
+518 MLLDLD

-531 LSIKMLEEEQTKEA
+531 LSIKILEEEQTKEA

-554 GRSLPFSDLPKTLMK
+554 GRSLPFAELPKTLK
-569 KSKKEEK
+569 KKNKTKEK

>member
-1 MEENIY
+1 MEEIY

-23 IEFSKSQISEGK
+23 TEFSKSEISEGK

-41 TKITNKLVFLEL
+41 TKITNKLIFLEL
-53 PGAKSEGTLDISE
+53 PGAKSEGTLDINE

-71 EEGDLK
+71 EEGNLK
-77 VGAKISVLVVKLE
+77 VGSKMSVLVVKLE

-96 IISREKARKLKS
+96 VISREKAKKIKS
-108 WKQLEKAFENKEEVT
+108 WKQLEKAFENNEEVH
-123 GMIVSKIKGGFICE
+123 GRIISKIKGGFVVDV
-137 IQSSLCFLPGSQ
+137 QSSMCFLPGSQ
-149 VDLKPLKSV
+149 VDLKPQKNIN
-158 QHLMRQ
+158 HLMKE
-164 PQKFM
+164 PLKFM

-184 RAILENMKNASKGEV
+184 RAVLENIKNASKDEV

-225 NEIDCMTHINECS
+225 NGMDCMTHINECS

-264 ENKKISTSVKMLTP
+264 ESKKISTSVKMLTP
-278 DPFET
+278 DPFNT
-283 KINDYKVGGTYPATV
+283 KINNYKVGEIYPAEV
-298 MKITDYGVF
+298 RKITDYGVF

-318 HSSELSH
+318 HQSELTH
-325 TKKNISVKKLLSL
+325 IKKNVSAKKLLSL
-338 SQKLEVMIM
+338 SQKIEVMIM

-365 NPWKKFEKEFPVGS
+365 DPWKKFEKEFPVGS
-379 KVEGTIKNI
+379 KVGGTIKNI
-388 TEFALFVSIKD
+388 TEFALFININD
-399 FNLDAMVHYKDISYE
+399 FDLDAMIHYNDISYE
-414 ESEEDLKK
+414 ESVEELEK
-422 YKKDDPITAKVL
+422 YKKNDPITAKVL
-434 ECNQGNEKI
+434 EHSQKKI

-454 LDYFKDKKKK
+454 IDYFKDKKKK
-464 KDIITVIVLEALD
+464 DIITAIVLETLD
-477 NGIKVAPDG
+477 NGIKVKPDG
-486 CPMKILIKKNQIA
+486 CPIKILIKKNQIA
-499 IDKEDQRTSRYNK
+499 INKEDQRTNRFNK

-524 LKKRKVS
+524 LTKRKIS

-554 GRSLPFSDLPKTLMK
+554 GRALPFADLPNTLKK

>member
-1 MEENIY
+1 MEEIY

-23 IEFSKSQISEGK
+23 TEFSKSQISEGK

-41 TKITNKLVFLEL
+41 TKITNKLIFLEL
-53 PGAKSEGTLDISE
+53 PGAKSEGTLDINE
-66 MKLLK
+66 MKLLR
-71 EEGDLK
+71 EEENLK
-77 VGAKISVLVVKLE
+77 VGSKVSVLVVKLE

-96 IISREKARKLKS
+96 IISREKAKKIKS
-108 WKQLEKAFENKEEVT
+108 WKQLEKSFENNEEVQ
-123 GMIVSKIKGGFICE
+123 GRIISKIKGGFVVDV
-137 IQSSLCFLPGSQ
+137 QSSMCFLPGSQ
-149 VDLKPLKSV
+149 VDLKPQKNIN
-158 QHLMRQ
+158 HLMKE
-164 PQKFM
+164 PLKFM

-184 RAILENMKNASKGEV
+184 RAVLENMKNASKEEV

-225 NEIDCMTHINECS
+225 NGIDCMTHINECS

-278 DPFET
+278 DPFNT
-283 KINDYKVGGTYPATV
+283 KINNYKVGKIYPAEV
-298 MKITDYGVF
+298 RKITDYGVF

-318 HSSELSH
+318 HQSELTH
-325 TKKNISVKKLLSL
+325 IKKNISAKKLLSL
-338 SQKLEVMIM
+338 SQKIEVMIM

-388 TEFALFVSIKD
+388 TEFALFININD
-399 FNLDAMVHYKDISYE
+399 FDLDGMIHYKDISYE
-414 ESEEDLKK
+414 ESVEELEK
-422 YKKDDPITAKVL
+422 YKKNDPITAKVL
-434 ECNQGNEKI
+434 EHNQEKI

-454 LDYFKDKKKK
+454 MDYFKDKKKK
-464 KDIITVIVLEALD
+464 KDIITVIVLETLD
-477 NGIKVAPDG
+477 NGIKVKPDG
-486 CPMKILIKKNQIA
+486 CPIKILIKKNQIA
-499 IDKEDQRTSRYNK
+499 IDKEDQRANRFNK
-512 GDRVDC
+512 GDKVDC
-518 MLQDLD
+518 MLLDLD

-531 LSIKMLEEEQTKEA
+531 LSIKILEEEQTKEA

-554 GRSLPFSDLPKTLMK
+554 GRSLPFAELPKTLK
-569 KSKKEEK
+569 KKNKTKEK

>member
-1 MEENIY
+1 MEEIY

-23 IEFSKSQISEGK
+23 TEFSKSQISEGK

-41 TKITNKLVFLEL
+41 TKITNKLIFLEL
-53 PGAKSEGTLDISE
+53 PGAKSEGTLDINE

-71 EEGDLK
+71 EEGNLK
-77 VGAKISVLVVKLE
+77 VGSKISVLVVKLE

-96 IISREKARKLKS
+96 IISREKAKKIKS
-108 WKQLEKAFENKEEVT
+108 WKQLEKAFENNEEVQ
-123 GMIVSKIKGGFICE
+123 GRIISKIKGGFVVD
-137 IQSSLCFLPGSQ
+137 IQSSMCFLPGSQ
-149 VDLKPLKSV
+149 VDLKPQKNIN
-158 QHLMRQ
+158 HLMKE
-164 PQKFM
+164 PLKFM

-184 RAILENMKNASKGEV
+184 RAVLENMKNASKEEV

-225 NEIDCMTHINECS
+225 NGIDCMTHINECS

-278 DPFET
+278 DPFNT
-283 KINDYKVGGTYPATV
+283 KINNYKVGKIYPAEV
-298 MKITDYGVF
+298 RKITDYGVF

-318 HSSELSH
+318 HQSELTH
-325 TKKNISVKKLLSL
+325 IKKNISAKKLLSL
-338 SQKLEVMIM
+338 SQKIEVMIM

-388 TEFALFVSIKD
+388 TEFALFININD
-399 FNLDAMVHYKDISYE
+399 FDLDGMIHYKDISYE
-414 ESEEDLKK
+414 ESVEELEK
-422 YKKDDPITAKVL
+422 YKKNDPITAKVL
-434 ECNQGNEKI
+434 EHNQEKI

-454 LDYFKDKKKK
+454 IDYFKDKKK
-464 KDIITVIVLEALD
+464 KDIITVIVLETLD
-477 NGIKVAPDG
+477 NGIKVKPDG

-499 IDKEDQRTSRYNK
+499 INKEDQRTNRFNK
-512 GDRVDC
+512 GDKVDC
-518 MLQDLD
+518 MLLDLD

-531 LSIKMLEEEQTKEA
+531 LSIKILEEEQTKEA

-554 GRSLPFSDLPKTLMK
+554 GRSLPFAELPKTL
-569 KSKKEEK
+569 KEKNKTKEK

>member
-1 MEENIY
+1 MEEIY

-23 IEFSKSQISEGK
+23 TEFSKSQISEGK

-41 TKITNKLVFLEL
+41 TKITNKLIFLEL
-53 PGAKSEGTLDISE
+53 PGAKSEGTLDINE

-71 EEGDLK
+71 EEGNLK
-77 VGAKISVLVVKLE
+77 VGSKISVLVVKLE

-96 IISREKARKLKS
+96 IISREKAKKIKS
-108 WKQLEKAFENKEEVT
+108 WKQLEKAFENNEEVQ
-123 GMIVSKIKGGFICE
+123 GRIISKIKGGFVVD
-137 IQSSLCFLPGSQ
+137 IQSSMCFLPGSQ
-149 VDLKPLKSV
+149 VDLKPQKNIN
-158 QHLMRQ
+158 HLMKE
-164 PQKFM
+164 PLKFM

-184 RAILENMKNASKGEV
+184 RAVLENIMKTSKEEV
-199 LSKFNEGDIVEGTVK
+199 LSKFDEGDIVEGTVK

-225 NEIDCMTHINECS
+225 NGIDCMTHINECS

-278 DPFET
+278 DPFNT
-283 KINDYKVGGTYPATV
+283 KINNYKVGKIYPAEV
-298 MKITDYGVF
+298 RKITDYGVF

-318 HSSELSH
+318 HQSELAH
-325 TKKNISVKKLLSL
+325 VKKNISAKKLLSL
-338 SQKLEVMIM
+338 SQKIEVMIM

-388 TEFALFVSIKD
+388 TEFALFININD
-399 FNLDAMVHYKDISYE
+399 FDLDGMIYYKDISYE
-414 ESEEDLKK
+414 ESVEELGK
-422 YKKDDPITAKVL
+422 YKKNDPITAKVL
-434 ECNQGNEKI
+434 EHNQEKI

-454 LDYFKDKKKK
+454 IDYFKDKKK
-464 KDIITVIVLEALD
+464 KDIITVIVLETLD
-477 NGIKVAPDG
+477 NGIKVKPDG

-499 IDKEDQRTSRYNK
+499 INKEDQRTNRFNK
-512 GDRVDC
+512 GDKVDC
-518 MLQDLD
+518 MLLDLD

-531 LSIKMLEEEQTKEA
+531 LSIKILEEEQTKEA

-554 GRSLPFSDLPKTLMK
+554 GRSLPFAELPKTLK
-569 KSKKEEK
+569 KKNKTKEK

>member
-1 MEENIY
+1 MEEIY

-23 IEFSKSQISEGK
+23 TEFSKSQISEGK

-41 TKITNKLVFLEL
+41 TKITNKLIFLEL
-53 PGAKSEGTLDISE
+53 PGAKSEGTLDINE

-71 EEGDLK
+71 EEGNLK
-77 VGAKISVLVVKLE
+77 VGSKISVLVVKLE

-96 IISREKARKLKS
+96 IISREKAKKIKS
-108 WKQLEKAFENKEEVT
+108 WKQLEKAFENNEEVQ
-123 GMIVSKIKGGFICE
+123 GRIISKIKGGFVVD
-137 IQSSLCFLPGSQ
+137 IQSSMCFLPGSQ
-149 VDLKPLKSV
+149 VDLKPQKNIN
-158 QHLMRQ
+158 HLMKE
-164 PQKFM
+164 PLKFM

-184 RAILENMKNASKGEV
+184 RAVLENMKNASKEEV
-199 LSKFNEGDIVEGTVK
+199 LNKFNEGDIVEGTVK

-225 NEIDCMTHINECS
+225 NGIDCMTHINECS

-278 DPFET
+278 DPFNT
-283 KINDYKVGGTYPATV
+283 KINNYKVGKIYPAEV
-298 MKITDYGVF
+298 RKITDYGVF

-318 HSSELSH
+318 HQSELTH
-325 TKKNISVKKLLSL
+325 IKKNISAKKLLSL
-338 SQKLEVMIM
+338 SQKIEVMIM

-388 TEFALFVSIKD
+388 TEFALFININD
-399 FNLDAMVHYKDISYE
+399 FDLDGMIHYKDISYE
-414 ESEEDLKK
+414 ESVEELEK
-422 YKKDDPITAKVL
+422 YKKNDPITAKVL
-434 ECNQGNEKI
+434 EHNQEKI

-454 LDYFKDKKKK
+454 IDYFKDKKE
-464 KDIITVIVLEALD
+464 KDIITVIVLETLD
-477 NGIKVAPDG
+477 NGIKVKPDG

-499 IDKEDQRTSRYNK
+499 INKEDQRTNRFNK
-512 GDRVDC
+512 GDKVDC
-518 MLQDLD
+518 MLLDLD

-531 LSIKMLEEEQTKEA
+531 LSIKILEEEQTKEA

-554 GRSLPFSDLPKTLMK
+554 GRSLPFAELPKTLK
-569 KSKKEEK
+569 KKNKTKEK

>member
-1 MEENIY
+1 MEEIY
-7 KDLSSP
+7 KNLSSP

-23 IEFSKSQISEGK
+23 TEFSKSQISEGK

-41 TKITNKLVFLEL
+41 TKITNKLIFLEL
-53 PGAKSEGTLDISE
+53 PGAKSEGTLDINE

-71 EEGDLK
+71 EEGNLK
-77 VGAKISVLVVKLE
+77 VGSKISVLVVKLE

-96 IISREKARKLKS
+96 IISREKAKKIKS
-108 WKQLEKAFENKEEVT
+108 WKQLEKSFENNEEVQ
-123 GMIVSKIKGGFICE
+123 GRIISKIKGGFVVDV
-137 IQSSLCFLPGSQ
+137 QSSMCFLPGSQ
-149 VDLKPLKSV
+149 VDLKPQKNIN
-158 QHLMRQ
+158 HLMKE
-164 PQKFM
+164 PLKFM

-184 RAILENMKNASKGEV
+184 RAVLENMKKANKEEV

-225 NEIDCMTHINECS
+225 NGIDCMTHINECS

-278 DPFET
+278 DPFNT
-283 KINDYKVGGTYPATV
+283 KINNYKVGKIYPAEV
-298 MKITDYGVF
+298 RKITDYGVF

-318 HSSELSH
+318 HQSELTH
-325 TKKNISVKKLLSL
+325 IKKNISAKKLLSL
-338 SQKLEVMIM
+338 SQKIEVMIM

-379 KVEGTIKNI
+379 KVDGTIKNI
-388 TEFALFVSIKD
+388 TEFALFININD
-399 FNLDAMVHYKDISYE
+399 FDLDGMIHYKDISYE
-414 ESEEDLKK
+414 ESVEELEK
-422 YKKDDPITAKVL
+422 YKKNDPITAKVL
-434 ECNQGNEKI
+434 EHNQEKI
-443 RLGLKQLLPDP
+443 RLGLKQLSPDP
-454 LDYFKDKKKK
+454 IDYFKDKKK
-464 KDIITVIVLEALD
+464 KDIITVIVLETLD
-477 NGIKVAPDG
+477 NGIKVKPDG

-499 IDKEDQRTSRYNK
+499 INKEDQRTNRFNK
-512 GDRVDC
+512 GDKVDC
-518 MLQDLD
+518 MLLDLD

-531 LSIKMLEEEQTKEA
+531 LSIKILEEEQTKEA

-554 GRSLPFSDLPKTLMK
+554 GRSLPFAELPKTLK
-569 KSKKEEK
+569 KKNKTKEK

>member
-1 MEENIY
+1 MEEIY

-23 IEFSKSQISEGK
+23 TEFSKSQISEGK
-35 IADGTI
+35 IADATI
-41 TKITNKLVFLEL
+41 TKITNKLIFLEL

-66 MKLLK
+66 MKLLR
-71 EEGDLK
+71 EEENLK
-77 VGAKISVLVVKLE
+77 VGSKVSVLVVKLE

-96 IISREKARKLKS
+96 VISREKAKKIKS
-108 WKQLEKAFENKEEVT
+108 WKQLEKAFENNEEVQ
-123 GMIVSKIKGGFICE
+123 GRIISKIKGGFVVD
-137 IQSSLCFLPGSQ
+137 IQSSMCFLPGSQ
-149 VDLKPLKSV
+149 VDLKPQKNIN
-158 QHLMRQ
+158 HLMKE
-164 PQKFM
+164 PLKFM
-169 IVKCDKIRGNIVVSR
+169 IVKCDKVRGNIVVSR
-184 RAILENMKNASKGEV
+184 RAVLENMKNASKEEV

-225 NEIDCMTHINECS
+225 NGIDCMTHINECS

-278 DPFET
+278 DPFNT
-283 KINDYKVGGTYPATV
+283 KINNYKVGKIYPAEV
-298 MKITDYGVF
+298 RKITDYGVF

-318 HSSELSH
+318 HQSELTH
-325 TKKNISVKKLLSL
+325 IKKNISAKKLLSL
-338 SQKLEVMIM
+338 SQKIEVMIM

-388 TEFALFVSIKD
+388 TEFALFININD
-399 FNLDAMVHYKDISYE
+399 FDLDGMIHYKDISYE
-414 ESEEDLKK
+414 ESVEELEK
-422 YKKDDPITAKVL
+422 YKKNDPITAKVL
-434 ECNQGNEKI
+434 EVNQEKI

-454 LDYFKDKKKK
+454 IDYFKDKKK
-464 KDIITVIVLEALD
+464 KDIITVIVLETLD
-477 NGIKVAPDG
+477 NGIKVKPDG

-499 IDKEDQRTSRYNK
+499 INKEDQRTNRFNK
-512 GDRVDC
+512 GDKVDC
-518 MLQDLD
+518 MLLDLD

-531 LSIKMLEEEQTKEA
+531 LSIKILEEEQTKEA

-554 GRSLPFSDLPKTLMK
+554 GRSLPFAELPKTLK
-569 KSKKEEK
+569 KKNKTKEK

>member
-1 MEENIY
+1 MEEIY

-23 IEFSKSQISEGK
+23 TEFSKSQISEGK

-41 TKITNKLVFLEL
+41 TKITNKLIFLEL
-53 PGAKSEGTLDISE
+53 PGAKSEGTLDINE

-71 EEGDLK
+71 EEGNLK
-77 VGAKISVLVVKLE
+77 VGSKISVLIVKLE

-96 IISREKARKLKS
+96 IISREKAKKIKS
-108 WKQLEKAFENKEEVT
+108 WKQLEKAFENNEEVQ
-123 GMIVSKIKGGFICE
+123 GQIISKIKGGFVVD
-137 IQSSLCFLPGSQ
+137 IQSSMCFLPGSQ
-149 VDLKPLKSV
+149 VDLKPQKNIN
-158 QHLMRQ
+158 HLMKE
-164 PQKFM
+164 PLKFM

-184 RAILENMKNASKGEV
+184 RAVLENMKNASKEEV

-225 NEIDCMTHINECS
+225 NGIDCMTHINECS

-278 DPFET
+278 DPFNT
-283 KINDYKVGGTYPATV
+283 KINNYKVGKIYPAEV
-298 MKITDYGVF
+298 RKITDYGVF

-318 HSSELSH
+318 HQSELTH
-325 TKKNISVKKLLSL
+325 IKKNISAKKLLSL
-338 SQKLEVMIM
+338 SQKIEVMIM

-388 TEFALFVSIKD
+388 TEFALFININD
-399 FNLDAMVHYKDISYE
+399 FDLDGMIHYKDISYE
-414 ESEEDLKK
+414 ESVEELEK
-422 YKKDDPITAKVL
+422 YKKNDPITAKVL
-434 ECNQGNEKI
+434 EHNQEKI

-454 LDYFKDKKKK
+454 IDYFKDKKK
-464 KDIITVIVLEALD
+464 KDIITVIVLETLD
-477 NGIKVAPDG
+477 NGIKVKPDG

-499 IDKEDQRTSRYNK
+499 INKEDQRTNRFNK
-512 GDRVDC
+512 GDKVDC
-518 MLQDLD
+518 MLLDLD

-531 LSIKMLEEEQTKEA
+531 LSIKILEEEQTKEA

-554 GRSLPFSDLPKTLMK
+554 GRSLPFAELPKTLK
-569 KSKKEEK
+569 KKNKTKEK

>member
-1 MEENIY
+1 MEEIY

-23 IEFSKSQISEGK
+23 TEFSKSQISEGK

-41 TKITNKLVFLEL
+41 TKITNKLIFLEL
-53 PGAKSEGTLDISE
+53 PGAKSEGTLDINE

-71 EEGDLK
+71 EEGNLK
-77 VGAKISVLVVKLE
+77 VGSKISVLVVKLE

-96 IISREKARKLKS
+96 IISREKAKKIKS
-108 WKQLEKAFENKEEVT
+108 WKQLEKAFENNEEVQ
-123 GMIVSKIKGGFICE
+123 GRIISKIKGGFVVD
-137 IQSSLCFLPGSQ
+137 IQSSMCFLPGSQ
-149 VDLKPLKSV
+149 VDLKPQKNIN
-158 QHLMRQ
+158 HLMKE
-164 PQKFM
+164 PLKFM

-184 RAILENMKNASKGEV
+184 RAVLENMKNASKEEV

-225 NEIDCMTHINECS
+225 NGIDCMTHINECS

-278 DPFET
+278 DPFNT
-283 KINDYKVGGTYPATV
+283 KINNYKVGKIYPAEV
-298 MKITDYGVF
+298 RKITDYGVF

-318 HSSELSH
+318 HQSELTH
-325 TKKNISVKKLLSL
+325 IKKNISAKKLLSL
-338 SQKLEVMIM
+338 SQKIEVMIM

-388 TEFALFVSIKD
+388 TEFALFININD
-399 FNLDAMVHYKDISYE
+399 FDLDGMIHYKDISYE
-414 ESEEDLKK
+414 ESVEELEK
-422 YKKDDPITAKVL
+422 YKKNDPITAKVL
-434 ECNQGNEKI
+434 EHNQEKI

-454 LDYFKDKKKK
+454 IDYFKDKKE
-464 KDIITVIVLEALD
+464 KDIITVIVLETLD
-477 NGIKVAPDG
+477 NGIKVKPDG

-499 IDKEDQRTSRYNK
+499 INKEDQRTNRFNK
-512 GDRVDC
+512 GDKVDC
-518 MLQDLD
+518 MLLDLD

-531 LSIKMLEEEQTKEA
+531 LSIKILEEEQTKEA

-554 GRSLPFSDLPKTLMK
+554 GRSLPFADLPKTLK
-569 KSKKEEK
+569 KKNKTKEK

>member
-1 MEENIY
+1 MEEIY

-23 IEFSKSQISEGK
+23 NEFSKSQISEGK

-41 TKITNKLVFLEL
+41 TKITNKLIFLEL
-53 PGAKSEGTLDISE
+53 PGAKSEGTLDINE

-71 EEGDLK
+71 EEGNLK
-77 VGAKISVLVVKLE
+77 VGSKISVLVVKLE

-96 IISREKARKLKS
+96 IISREKAKKIKS
-108 WKQLEKAFENKEEVT
+108 WKQLEKAFENNEEVQ
-123 GMIVSKIKGGFICE
+123 GRIISKIKGGFVVDV
-137 IQSSLCFLPGSQ
+137 QSSMCFLPGSQ
-149 VDLKPLKSV
+149 VDLKPQKNIN
-158 QHLMRQ
+158 HLMKE
-164 PQKFM
+164 PLKFM

-184 RAILENMKNASKGEV
+184 RAVLENMKKANKEEV

-225 NEIDCMTHINECS
+225 NGIDCMTHINECS

-278 DPFET
+278 DPFNT
-283 KINDYKVGGTYPATV
+283 KINNYKVGEIYPAEV
-298 MKITDYGVF
+298 RKITDYGVF

-318 HSSELSH
+318 HQSELTH
-325 TKKNISVKKLLSL
+325 IKKNISAKKLLSL
-338 SQKLEVMIM
+338 SQKIEVMIM

-388 TEFALFVSIKD
+388 TEFALFININD
-399 FNLDAMVHYKDISYE
+399 FDLDGMIHYKDISYE
-414 ESEEDLKK
+414 ESLEELEK
-422 YKKDDPITAKVL
+422 YKKNDPITAKVL
-434 ECNQGNEKI
+434 EHNQEKI

-454 LDYFKDKKKK
+454 IDYFKDKKK
-464 KDIITVIVLEALD
+464 KDIITVIVLETLD
-477 NGIKVAPDG
+477 NGIKVKPDG

-499 IDKEDQRTSRYNK
+499 INKEDQRTNRFNK
-512 GDRVDC
+512 GDKVDC
-518 MLQDLD
+518 MLLDLD

-554 GRSLPFSDLPKTLMK
+554 GRSLPFAELPKTLK
-569 KSKKEEK
+569 KKNKTKEK

>member
-1 MEENIY
+1 MEEIY

-23 IEFSKSQISEGK
+23 TEFSKSQISEGK

-41 TKITNKLVFLEL
+41 TKITNKLIFLEL
-53 PGAKSEGTLDISE
+53 PGAKSEGTLDINE

-71 EEGDLK
+71 EEGNLK
-77 VGAKISVLVVKLE
+77 VGSKISVLVVKLE

-96 IISREKARKLKS
+96 IISREKAKKIKS
-108 WKQLEKAFENKEEVT
+108 WKQLEKAFENNEEVQ
-123 GMIVSKIKGGFICE
+123 GRIISKIKGGFVVN
-137 IQSSLCFLPGSQ
+137 IQSSMCFLPGSQ
-149 VDLKPLKSV
+149 VDLKPQKNIN
-158 QHLMRQ
+158 HLMKE
-164 PQKFM
+164 PLKFM

-184 RAILENMKNASKGEV
+184 RAVLENMKNASKEEV

-225 NEIDCMTHINECS
+225 NGIDCMTHINECS

-278 DPFET
+278 DPFNT
-283 KINDYKVGGTYPATV
+283 KINNYKVGKIYPAEV
-298 MKITDYGVF
+298 RKITDYGVF

-318 HSSELSH
+318 HQSELTH
-325 TKKNISVKKLLSL
+325 IKKNISAKKLLSL
-338 SQKLEVMIM
+338 SQKIEVMIM

-388 TEFALFVSIKD
+388 TEFALFININD
-399 FNLDAMVHYKDISYE
+399 FDLDGMIHYKDISYE
-414 ESEEDLKK
+414 ESVEELEK
-422 YKKDDPITAKVL
+422 YKKNDPITAKVL
-434 ECNQGNEKI
+434 EHNQEKI

-454 LDYFKDKKKK
+454 IDYFKDKKK
-464 KDIITVIVLEALD
+464 KDIITVIVLETLD
-477 NGIKVAPDG
+477 NGIKVKPDG

-499 IDKEDQRTSRYNK
+499 INKEDQRTNRFNK
-512 GDRVDC
+512 GDKVDC
-518 MLQDLD
+518 MLLDLD

-531 LSIKMLEEEQTKEA
+531 LSIKILEEEQTKEA

-554 GRSLPFSDLPKTLMK
+554 GRSLPFAELPKTLK
-569 KSKKEEK
+569 KKNKTKEK

>member
-1 MEENIY
+1 MEEIY

-23 IEFSKSQISEGK
+23 TEFSKSQISEGK

-41 TKITNKLVFLEL
+41 TKITNKLIFLEL
-53 PGAKSEGTLDISE
+53 PGAKSEGTLDINE

-71 EEGDLK
+71 EEGNLK
-77 VGAKISVLVVKLE
+77 VGSKISVLVVKLE

-96 IISREKARKLKS
+96 IISREKAKKIKS
-108 WKQLEKAFENKEEVT
+108 WKQLEKAFENNEEVQ
-123 GMIVSKIKGGFICE
+123 GRIISKIKGGFVVD
-137 IQSSLCFLPGSQ
+137 IQSSMCFLPGSQ
-149 VDLKPLKSV
+149 VDLKPQKNIN
-158 QHLMRQ
+158 HLMKE
-164 PQKFM
+164 PLKFM

-184 RAILENMKNASKGEV
+184 RAVLENMKKANKEEV

-225 NEIDCMTHINECS
+225 NGIDCMTHINECS

-278 DPFET
+278 DPFNT
-283 KINDYKVGGTYPATV
+283 KINNYKVGKIYPAEV
-298 MKITDYGVF
+298 RKITDYGVF

-318 HSSELSH
+318 HQSELTH
-325 TKKNISVKKLLSL
+325 IKKNISAKKLLSL
-338 SQKLEVMIM
+338 SQKIEVMIM

-388 TEFALFVSIKD
+388 TEFALFININD
-399 FNLDAMVHYKDISYE
+399 FDLDGMIHYKDISYE
-414 ESEEDLKK
+414 ESVEELEK
-422 YKKDDPITAKVL
+422 YKKNDPITAKVL
-434 ECNQGNEKI
+434 EHNQEKI

-454 LDYFKDKKKK
+454 IDYFKDKKK
-464 KDIITVIVLEALD
+464 KDIITVIVLETLD
-477 NGIKVAPDG
+477 NGIKVKPDG

-499 IDKEDQRTSRYNK
+499 INKEDQRTNRFNK
-512 GDRVDC
+512 GDKVDC
-518 MLQDLD
+518 MLLDLD

-531 LSIKMLEEEQTKEA
+531 LSIKILEEEQTKEA

-554 GRSLPFSDLPKTLMK
+554 GRSLPFAELPKTLK
-569 KSKKEEK
+569 KKNKTKEK

>member
-1 MEENIY
+1 MEEIY

-23 IEFSKSQISEGK
+23 TEFSKSQISEGK

-41 TKITNKLVFLEL
+41 TKITNKLIFLEL
-53 PGAKSEGTLDISE
+53 PGAKSEGTLDINE

-71 EEGDLK
+71 EEGNLK
-77 VGAKISVLVVKLE
+77 VGSKISVLVVKLE

-96 IISREKARKLKS
+96 IISREKAKKIKS
-108 WKQLEKAFENKEEVT
+108 WKQLEKAFENNEEVQ
-123 GMIVSKIKGGFICE
+123 GRIISKIKGGFVVD
-137 IQSSLCFLPGSQ
+137 IQSSMCFLPGSQ
-149 VDLKPLKSV
+149 VDLKPQKNINLKEP
-158 QHLMRQ
+158 L
-164 PQKFM
+164 KFM

-184 RAILENMKNASKGEV
+184 RAVLENIKNASKEEV

-225 NEIDCMTHINECS
+225 NGIDCMTHINECS

-278 DPFET
+278 DPFNT
-283 KINDYKVGGTYPATV
+283 KINNYKVGKIYPAEV
-298 MKITDYGVF
+298 RKITDYGVF

-318 HSSELSH
+318 HQSELTH
-325 TKKNISVKKLLSL
+325 IKKNISAKKLLSL
-338 SQKLEVMIM
+338 SQKIEVMIM

-388 TEFALFVSIKD
+388 TEFALFININD
-399 FNLDAMVHYKDISYE
+399 FDLDGMIHYKDISYE
-414 ESEEDLKK
+414 ESAGELEK
-422 YKKDDPITAKVL
+422 YKKNDPITAKVL
-434 ECNQGNEKI
+434 EHNQEKI

-454 LDYFKDKKKK
+454 IDYFKDKKK
-464 KDIITVIVLEALD
+464 KDIITVIVLETLD
-477 NGIKVAPDG
+477 NGIKVKPDG

-499 IDKEDQRTSRYNK
+499 INKEDQRTNRFNK
-512 GDRVDC
+512 GDKVDC
-518 MLQDLD
+518 MLLDLD

-531 LSIKMLEEEQTKEA
+531 LSIKILEEEQTKEA

-554 GRSLPFSDLPKTLMK
+554 GRSLPFAELPKTLK
-569 KSKKEEK
+569 KKNKTKEK